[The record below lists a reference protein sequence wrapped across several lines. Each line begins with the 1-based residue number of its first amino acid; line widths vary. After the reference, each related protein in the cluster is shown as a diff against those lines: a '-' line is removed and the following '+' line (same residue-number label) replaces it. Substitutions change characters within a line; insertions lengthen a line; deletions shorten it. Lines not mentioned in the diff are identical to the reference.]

1 MKPRIAAIVLAA
13 GSSRRFGSDNKL
25 LEPVRGSPL
34 VTHAVDALLGT
45 KADPVV
51 VVTGHDAE
59 AVQRALGGRSISFV
73 HNQYYDLGM
82 GSSLAVGARAVP
94 DTVDGLLIALGDMP
108 EIRPEHAR
116 DVFDAFDPART
127 DAICV
132 PVFDGKRGHPVL
144 FGAEHVAALRALEGD
159 VGARA
164 ILQAHR
170 DAVVE
175 IPAQD
180 EGVLRDIDTTTDLQR
195 RQH

>member
-1 MKPRIAAIVLAA
+1 M
-13 GSSRRFGSDNKL
+13 
-25 LEPVRGSPL
+25 
-34 VTHAVDALLGT
+34 
-45 KADPVV
+45 
-51 VVTGHDAE
+51 
-59 AVQRALGGRSISFV
+59 
-73 HNQYYDLGM
+73 
-82 GSSLAVGARAVP
+82 
-94 DTVDGLLIALGDMP
+94 
-108 EIRPEHAR
+108 
-116 DVFDAFDPART
+116 
-127 DAICV
+127 
-132 PVFDGKRGHPVL
+132 L